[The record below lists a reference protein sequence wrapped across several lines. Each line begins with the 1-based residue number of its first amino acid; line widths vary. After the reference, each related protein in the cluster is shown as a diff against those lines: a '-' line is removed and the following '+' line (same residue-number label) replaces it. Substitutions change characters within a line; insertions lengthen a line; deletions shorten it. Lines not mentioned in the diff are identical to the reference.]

1 MRGFGISCGAQALSL
16 VMPIPRTERNRSP
29 LIECGDLIPGIDR
42 MQAVA
47 RKLSPQNDNVLFAQ
61 SRNVLLTP
69 SSWGGG
75 RRTTTNDASRTGPPS
90 GPEEGEEEA
99 DHPEAGSRRTG
110 DNGAACETVTAGVEA
125 PGRQGC
131 GSRPTRTS
139 VQPQAQCRYRTRGD
153 GHSRAAGVSRVRAH
167 TGCGVPGE
175 ETQDRR
181 EPGDRAAVD
190 D

>member
-1 MRGFGISCGAQALSL
+1 MLAIETRLLLEKTHLHHGSYCRTKPHGSQNGATL
-16 VMPIPRTERNRSP
+16 M
-29 LIECGDLIPGIDR
+29 
-42 MQAVA
+42 
-47 RKLSPQNDNVLFAQ
+47 SPQNDNVLFAQ

-99 DHPEAGSRRTG
+99 DHPKAGSRRTG

-153 GHSRAAGVSRVRAH
+153 GHSRAAGVLRVRAH

>member
-1 MRGFGISCGAQALSL
+1 MIVFASPQSRPPRLTESCGEFCGLQFYHSPRA
-16 VMPIPRTERNRSP
+16 VEDRIPS
-29 LIECGDLIPGIDR
+29 
-42 MQAVA
+42 
-47 RKLSPQNDNVLFAQ
+47 LSPQNDNVLFAQ

-153 GHSRAAGVSRVRAH
+153 GHSRAAGVSRVWAH

>member
-90 GPEEGEEEA
+90 LDFSSNLPVERRGECQMSDNKGVSHGEVLMEEN
-99 DHPEAGSRRTG
+99 TL
-110 DNGAACETVTAGVEA
+110 C
-125 PGRQGC
+125 C
-131 GSRPTRTS
+131 
-139 VQPQAQCRYRTRGD
+139 
-153 GHSRAAGVSRVRAH
+153 GHSRRAKSLGLLRLLGP
-167 TGCGVPGE
+167 T
-175 ETQDRR
+175 R
-181 EPGDRAAVD
+181 
-190 D
+190 